1 MKLLFSE
8 GNNRMEIRKVTT
20 KKERDDATFVRMIVF
35 VKEQHVPEEEELD
48 QHDETAIHFVGY
60 TQDEAVAASRL
71 RYVDEYGK
79 LERICVR
86 KEFRGKHF
94 GKMII
99 EEMERKI
106 REDGYIKAKLNA
118 QTHAIGFYEDQGY
131 KKLSNEVFMD
141 AGIPHVTMI
150 KELG

>member
-1 MKLLFSE
+1 MDL
-8 GNNRMEIRKVTT
+8 RIVTT
-20 KKERDDATFVRMIVF
+20 EKERDDATLVRMIVF

-48 QHDETAIHFVGY
+48 QYDKTAIHFVGY
-60 TQDEAVAASRL
+60 VQDEPIAASRL

-99 EEMERKI
+99 DEMERKI
-106 REDGYIKAKLNA
+106 REDGYLKAKLNA

-131 KKLSNEVFMD
+131 TKLSDDVFMD

-150 KELG
+150 KEL